1 MEVTRQIGRVD
12 QGRSIQAKTKML
24 TRIVAHNVDYF
35 SLCCLNKQCNKTS
48 NLHRQLKSLSYT
60 IVKPVLN
67 TKMKNNVINSKTA
80 VCGGFIHV
88 INRFNN
94 ILIIACERTLVIYV
108 QKFKKERKTR

>member
-48 NLHRQLKSLSYT
+48 NLHRQLKKPFPYYCQT
-60 IVKPVLN
+60 RVKIN

-80 VCGGFIHV
+80 VCGGFI
-88 INRFNN
+88 
-94 ILIIACERTLVIYV
+94 A
-108 QKFKKERKTR
+108 TRHQSI